1 MLCKPYPFPTSIGLS
16 GLTVVSSGKEY
27 QGKVKKAL
35 IILLLVFF
43 TTDVSEVSLINGN
56 NY

>member
-1 MLCKPYPFPTSIGLS
+1 MLCRPYPFPTSIGLS

-27 QGKVKKAL
+27 QGKVKKSPHNFV
-35 IILLLVFF
+35 VFF
-43 TTDVSEVSLINGN
+43 FTRDVSEESLINGN